1 MIIAV
6 DVIVTFLLCVVGF
19 LAYLLHKKR
28 EEVAALKNELH
39 RLQSQK
45 SDAVQ
50 SSPAQVSPPF
60 VSDEN
65 TFVRVIFKKN
75 DTKYYD
81 YLLGEVDGV
90 HVGDF
95 VEVYFSNKISG
106 KTERHVAKVIY
117 ISKPGEIS
125 EYARSAIKR
134 KIDYSKW

>member
-1 MIIAV
+1 M

-28 EEVAALKNELH
+28 EEVAALKDEIR

-45 SDAVQ
+45 SDAVE
-50 SSPAQVSPPF
+50 SSPAQTLPPL
-60 VSDEN
+60 VTDEN

-81 YLLGEVDGV
+81 YLLGDVSGV
-90 HVGDF
+90 QIGDF
-95 VEVYFSNKISG
+95 VEVYFNNKISG
-106 KTERHVAKVIY
+106 KVEPHVAKVIY

-125 EYARSAIKR
+125 EYARSKIKR
-134 KIDYSKW
+134 KANRPKW

>member
-1 MIIAV
+1 M

-28 EEVAALKNELH
+28 EEIAALKNELQ

-45 SDAVQ
+45 SAAVQ
-50 SSPAQVSPPF
+50 SSPTQTPPPLL
-60 VSDEN
+60 SDEN

-75 DTKYYD
+75 DKKYYD
-81 YLLGEVDGV
+81 YLLGKVDGV
-90 HVGDF
+90 QIGDF
-95 VEVYFSNKISG
+95 VEVYFNNKLSG
-106 KTERHVAKVIY
+106 KPERRIAKVIY

-134 KIDYSKW
+134 KVNYSKW